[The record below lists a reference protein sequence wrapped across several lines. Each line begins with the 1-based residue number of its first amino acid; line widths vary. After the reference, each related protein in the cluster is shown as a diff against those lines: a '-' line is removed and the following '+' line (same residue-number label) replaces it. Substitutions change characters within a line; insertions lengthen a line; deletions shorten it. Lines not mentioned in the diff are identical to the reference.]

1 MTSYRLEKEIQEKK
15 IIKKKISKTGLHMK
29 PKLKER
35 KDFVLVKEII
45 IVNPT
50 LQEKVLKMQFN
61 LAFRRLL
68 KLVIE
73 VVEDETATSG
83 DVGVALSEVE
93 RMKNVL
99 KDKYKKNVSS
109 KEYFSMWRKA
119 EYLEQE
125 LEKKAIVIKQ
135 VEKIYFKKMIT
146 NSLEPE
152 EERGRGR

>member
-135 VEKIYFKKMIT
+135 VEKMYLKNMMT
-146 NSLEPE
+146 NFIEPE

>member
-135 VEKIYFKKMIT
+135 VEKMYFKKMMT
-146 NSLEPE
+146 NFIEPE

>member
-135 VEKIYFKKMIT
+135 VEKMYFKKMIT

>member
-35 KDFVLVKEII
+35 KDFILVKEII

-135 VEKIYFKKMIT
+135 VEKMYFKKMIT